1 MEKIKHFKYYWLIRN
16 ILKFEIFYKLIILFF
31 ISPVMRKVL
40 QEYLSS
46 VSSGIVFNQDII
58 LSFLSLKGIVVFL
71 LLTVTLIFIVY
82 YEIYVVINIISL
94 EKQEKKYSLRRIML
108 KSFMNLKSLHYLSIG
123 LTGIYFL
130 LLLPLVHIG
139 YLNSYIARWDI
150 PPFIF
155 GELKLTYVG
164 NAFILIVYVVY
175 YSLYLLLIFV
185 PIYMVLK
192 HHSFITATKQSF
204 SLIKKINM
212 NEKIKLLTC
221 VAVWII
227 VEYFIHFLLSY
238 PILKNRDFNWYF
250 LKYFIN
256 SESFRYS
263 ALQYIF
269 LYFLAMIAMLCFLR
283 MLINLVYKYETE
295 LITVDDLPIET
306 EHMNQSIT
314 NFITFIKEIYIHI
327 KNRLAHIQFYKN
339 HKRLSQISII
349 GIVLCLISI
358 YLQADALFHRPWVIG
373 HRGSGYQV
381 ENTLE
386 AVKDA
391 NDSKVDYAEIDIQL
405 SSDNVPVVFH
415 DMYLSRLSQKTGKVS
430 DYTAE
435 ELEKIELSQNG
446 YVAHIITLDH
456 LIKEMKSKKMTVGLL
471 IELKP
476 TDNNGSEMAKQIIQ
490 VIKDN
495 NFSKQAIFMSLDYE
509 SAQAIKRAEPLWW
522 VGYCIYGSIGD
533 IDESIW
539 EMDIDFLAIEENRAS
554 TAFIQKATKQMIPVY
569 IWTVDQTKKMK
580 QYLDMGVC
588 GLITNYPDL
597 GKVVVDEYE
606 KKGFHYYYYDGKG
619 YPKKY
624 LEVKEDRLI

>member
-1 MEKIKHFKYYWLIRN
+1 MDKIKHFKYYSLIRN
-16 ILKFEIFYKLIILFF
+16 ILKFEIFYKLVILFF
-31 ISPVMRKVL
+31 VSPVIRKVL
-40 QEYLSS
+40 QEYLSF

-58 LSFLSLKGIVVFL
+58 LCFLSLKGIVVFL
-71 LLTVTLIFIVY
+71 ILAITLILVVY

-94 EKQEKKYSLRRIML
+94 EKQEKKYSLRKIML
-108 KSFMNLKSLHYLSIG
+108 KSFINLRSLHYLSIG

-139 YLNSYIARWDI
+139 YLNSYITRWDI

-164 NAFILIVYVVY
+164 NLLIVIVYIVY

-185 PIYMVLK
+185 PVYMVLK
-192 HHSFITATKQSF
+192 HQSIITATKNSVA
-204 SLIKKINM
+204 LVKKINM

-221 VAVWII
+221 VAVWLII
-227 VEYFIHFLLSY
+227 EYFIRILLSY

-263 ALQYIF
+263 AIQYIF
-269 LYFLAMIAMLCFLR
+269 LYFLAMTAMICFLR
-283 MLINLVYKYETE
+283 MIMNLVYKYEDGLT
-295 LITVDDLPIET
+295 TVDDIPIET
-306 EHMNQSIT
+306 DHMNQRIT
-314 NFITFIKEIYIHI
+314 TFITFIKEIYRNI
-327 KNRLAHIQFYKN
+327 KKRLAHIQFYKK
-339 HKRLSQISII
+339 HKRLSQITII
-349 GIVLCLISI
+349 GIVICLIGI
-358 YLQADALFHRPWVIG
+358 YLHADGLMHRPWVIG

-386 AVKDA
+386 AVEDA
-391 NDSKVDYAEIDIQL
+391 NHSKADYAEIDIQL
-405 SSDNVPVVFH
+405 SSDNVPIVFH
-415 DMYLSRLSQKTGKVS
+415 DTHLSRLSQESGKIS
-430 DYTAE
+430 DYTAK
-435 ELEKIELSQNG
+435 ELEKIQISQNG
-446 YVAHIITLDH
+446 HVSHIMTLDH

-476 TDNNGSEMAKQIIQ
+476 IDGNGNEMAKQVIQ

-495 NFSKQAIFMSLDYE
+495 DFSKQAIFMSLDYE
-509 SAQAIKRAEPLWW
+509 SAQAIKHAEPLWW
-522 VGYCIYGSIGD
+522 VGYCIYGSVGD
-533 IDESIW
+533 IDQSILD
-539 EMDIDFLAIEENRAS
+539 MDIDFLAMEENRAS
-554 TAFIQKATKQMIPVY
+554 TAFIQKAAKQMIPVY
-569 IWTVDQTKKMK
+569 IWTVDQSKKMK

-597 GKVVVDEYE
+597 GKTVVDEYK
-606 KKGFHYYYYDGKG
+606 KKGFHYYYYEGKG

-624 LEVKEDRLI
+624 LEVKEDK